1 MQQVYHLLHIVVH
14 WLRQCSRCT
23 TCCNKYTSG
32 LPPLVVICCISG
44 VPPEMQHK
52 MQQVYHLLHKST
64 SHNRR
69 LWLVVVAFFLLT
81 AKGGTPF
88 ACANRRFA
96 NENEGL
102 LCGLSCDT
110 TTMQQKLCCG
120 ERCSICWTNQ

>member
-1 MQQVYHLLHIVVH
+1 MLQVYPPAAY
-14 WLRQCSRCT
+14 CA
-23 TCCNKYTSG
+23 TSG

-64 SHNRR
+64 SHNLR

-81 AKGGTPF
+81 AKGVPPF

-96 NENEGL
+96 NENEGIFWSGVPPEVQHTMRL
-102 LCGLSCDT
+102 QQVTSCGLLLRSKT
-110 TTMQQKLCCG
+110 K
-120 ERCSICWTNQ
+120 E